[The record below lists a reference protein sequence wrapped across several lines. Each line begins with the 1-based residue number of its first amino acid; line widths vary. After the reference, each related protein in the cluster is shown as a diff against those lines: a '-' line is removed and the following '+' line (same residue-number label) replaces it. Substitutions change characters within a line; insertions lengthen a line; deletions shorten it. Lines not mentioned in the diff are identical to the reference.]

1 MRFPPPITII
11 TPLALAAYGKQA
23 TTPGA
28 LRPFDKGGGNGY
40 RGAMSFPRRFA
51 AALPLL
57 LAAAPAPPLM
67 PGAWE
72 ETVVFALDSV
82 NGSTDLAAR
91 MAKALPNPQPHQSCL
106 TAGDLKNPQ
115 GIFLA
120 GAEQSCRFARFT
132 MMSGKIDAAGD
143 CSNGEGQTMHVE
155 GSGSYTATGY
165 DFTFK
170 GSGQA
175 GKLTLVFRGRDS
187 GRRVGVC
194 TAF

>member
-1 MRFPPPITII
+1 
-11 TPLALAAYGKQA
+11 
-23 TTPGA
+23 
-28 LRPFDKGGGNGY
+28 
-40 RGAMSFPRRFA
+40 MSIVRRLA

-72 ETVVFALDSV
+72 ETLVFALDSV

-91 MAKALPNPQPHQSCL
+91 MGKALPSPQPRQSCV
-106 TAGDLKNPQ
+106 TARDLQNPQ
-115 GIFLA
+115 GLFLA
-120 GAEQSCRFARFT
+120 GAEQSCHFARFT
-132 MMSGKIDAAGD
+132 MADGRIDAAGD
-143 CSNGEGQTMHVE
+143 CTDGQGQTMHVE

-170 GSGQA
+170 GTGQA
-175 GKLTLVFRGRDS
+175 GRLALAFRGRDS
-187 GRRVGVC
+187 GRRIGVC

>member
-1 MRFPPPITII
+1 MP
-11 TPLALAAYGKQA
+11 
-23 TTPGA
+23 
-28 LRPFDKGGGNGY
+28 
-40 RGAMSFPRRFA
+40 FPRRLA
-51 AALPLL
+51 AALPLLL

-82 NGSTDLAAR
+82 NGSADLAAR
-91 MAKALPNPQPHQSCL
+91 MGKALPNPQPRQSCL
-106 TAGDLKNPQ
+106 TARDLQNPQ

-120 GAEQSCRFARFT
+120 GAEQSCRFTRFT
-132 MMSGKIDAAGD
+132 MADGKIDAAGD
-143 CSNGEGQTMHVE
+143 CSDGHGQTMHVE
-155 GSGSYTATGY
+155 GDGSYTATGY

-170 GSGQA
+170 GTGQV
-175 GKLTLVFRGRDS
+175 GKLALAFRGRDS